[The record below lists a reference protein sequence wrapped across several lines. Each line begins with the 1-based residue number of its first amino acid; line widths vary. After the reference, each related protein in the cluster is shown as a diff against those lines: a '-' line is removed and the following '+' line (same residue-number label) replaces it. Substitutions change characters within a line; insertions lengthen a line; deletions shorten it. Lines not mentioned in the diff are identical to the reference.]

1 MREKGFRE
9 EHENVSL
16 SNTTDE
22 ERIVVSIRVRP
33 LNEKEKARHDVSEL
47 ECVSNNTIRFKNNT
61 VVEQRSLSNDA
72 YTFDK
77 VFGERCS
84 THQVYEQGIKEVAL
98 SVVSGINCSIFAYGQ
113 TSSGKTYTMTGITE
127 YAVRDIYDYIGKH
140 KEREFAVKFSAMEIY
155 NEAVRD
161 LLSANATPLRV
172 LDDPEKGTV
181 VEKLTEETLK
191 DKNQL
196 QELLFICA
204 AERTTE
210 ETAMNET
217 SSRSHQILR
226 LTVESNPNDYAR
238 TARSGTLI
246 ASVNFVDL
254 AGSERAS
261 QALSAGT
268 RLREGSHI
276 NRSLL
281 TLGTVI
287 RKLSKERN
295 GHIPYRD
302 SKLTR
307 ILHNSLGGNARTAI
321 ICTISPARSQVEQSR
336 NTLFFAGCAKQ
347 VATNAKVNVMISD
360 KVLVKQLKNELAR
373 MENELRNSTPNTAI
387 LRERELQIEQMGK
400 QIKEL
405 TRQRNLFQSHV
416 ENLLQTAGKDW
427 PMRVDKD
434 SGSELSCVSNSI
446 SPGTEHTFENLD
458 KTTTTSISNEQ
469 LSQQNESFEGDFL
482 LDGSPP
488 AFVGPDPCQG
498 WEEIASRAESEDNF
512 KEVPCIEIKEM
523 ETDHIADVDTS
534 IPDFEQGGNTP
545 MIHVVNADAI
555 TKSPSRYG
563 YSGLSHVALYHSTD
577 ALQEKTQ
584 DLHVDLLEKFNVSS
598 EPEPHIFAAMSPPQT
613 DKSDQE
619 TSSHPQFTEL
629 NNNQDALQQKN
640 QDFHLELSVKSN
652 GSSEPEPRISRSR
665 NSRNRSSQPVL
676 AGMSPSQTDEVDQET
691 SSHPHFTK
699 LDQKVVSPPQFNKL
713 DQEPTS
719 HPHFHEQEPKTILPP
734 QSVKASHF
742 DEQEVNSMFPPQ
754 SDESPHLHD
763 HELKTVLRPQSDESP
778 HFDEQEVKTMLPP
791 QSEVSPHFDK
801 QELKT
806 MLASQSGELEQVSDK
821 GYSNSLV
828 GFYGEL
834 SESELHVIKRKS
846 PQTYSL
852 VEEMDASVEEE
863 SVVDSDTE
871 ETASVINYV
880 TKMNGRAKSASL
892 KNEFDDL
899 MVRART
905 HEVNK
910 HVNRVK
916 GISFH
921 GNWGSSMPS
930 ELERRQRE
938 IIELWDA
945 CNVPLAHR
953 SYYFLLIKGEL
964 SDSVYLNIEFWRL
977 SFLKDAYSS
986 GTNVTEEGLDVTPN
1000 SSLKALNRERKMLS
1014 GYVHKKFSRKERE
1027 ELYKK
1032 WRIDLKTK
1040 HRSIQLAW
1048 LLWTNTKDLNHVRES
1063 AKLVAK
1069 LVGFI
1074 DSGEVSKKL
1083 FGFGFLGKLKS
1094 RKSHDWEDS
1103 ISTAT

>member
-16 SNTTDE
+16 SNATDE

-33 LNEKEKARHDVSEL
+33 LNEREKARHDVSEW
-47 ECVSNNTIRFKNNT
+47 ECISNNTIRFKNSGG

-77 VFGERCS
+77 VFGERS
-84 THQVYEQGIKEVAL
+84 TTNQVYEQGIKEVAL

-196 QELLFICA
+196 QQLLFICA

-347 VATNAKVNVMISD
+347 VATNAKVNVMMSD
-360 KVLVKQLKNELAR
+360 KVLVKQLKSELAR

-387 LRERELQIEQMGK
+387 LRERELQIEKMGK

-416 ENLLQTAGKDW
+416 ENLLQTVGKDW

-434 SGSELSCVSNSI
+434 SGSELSFVSNSL
-446 SPGTEHTFENLD
+446 SPGTENTSENLD
-458 KTTTTSISNEQ
+458 KTTTTLSISNEQ
-469 LSQQNESFEGDFL
+469 LSQQSESFEGDFL

-498 WEEIASRAESEDNF
+498 WEEMASRAESEDNF
-512 KEVPCIEIKEM
+512 KEVPCIEIKET
-523 ETDHIADVDTS
+523 ETYHKTDVDTS

-545 MIHVVNADAI
+545 MIHVV
-555 TKSPSRYG
+555 
-563 YSGLSHVALYHSTD
+563 SHVALHNSTD

-584 DLHVDLLEKFNVSS
+584 DLHVDLLEKSNVSS
-598 EPEPHIFAAMSPPQT
+598 EPEPHIFAAMSSSQT

-629 NNNQDALQQKN
+629 DNSQDALQQKN
-640 QDFHLELSVKSN
+640 QYFHLELSVKSN
-652 GSSEPEPRISRSR
+652 GSSDPEPCISPSRS
-665 NSRNRSSQPVL
+665 SQNRSSQPVL
-676 AGMSPSQTDEVDQET
+676 AAISPSQTDKVDQET
-691 SSHPHFTK
+691 SSHPHFTE
-699 LDQKVVSPPQFNKL
+699 LDQKLVSPPQFNKL

-719 HPHFHEQEPKTILPP
+719 HPHFHEPELKTILPP

-742 DEQEVNSMFPPQ
+742 DEHELKAMFPPQ
-754 SDESPHLHD
+754 SDESPHFD
-763 HELKTVLRPQSDESP
+763 KQEVKTMLPPQSDDSLP
-778 HFDEQEVKTMLPP
+778 HFDEQELKTMLPP

-801 QELKT
+801 QELKTT

-834 SESELHVIKRKS
+834 SESKLHVIKRKS

-871 ETASVINYV
+871 ETASILNYV
-880 TKMNGRAKSASL
+880 TKMNGRAKTASL
-892 KNEFDDL
+892 NNEFDDL
-899 MVRART
+899 MVCART
-905 HEVNK
+905 YEVNK

-916 GISFH
+916 GISFN
-921 GNWGSSMPS
+921 GSWGGSMPS

-953 SYYFLLIKGEL
+953 SYYFLLIKGQL

-977 SFLKDAYSS
+977 SFLKDTYSS
-986 GTNVTEEGLDVTPN
+986 ATNITEKGLDVTPN

-1063 AKLVAK
+1063 AMLVAK

-1074 DSGEVSKKL
+1074 DSGEASKKL

-1103 ISTAT
+1103 ISTAI